1 MEKRVLITGA
11 TGGIGKN
18 LAKIFAKNHYDLVLT
33 STKLEKLNSLKE
45 EIVKEFNVKVDV
57 LEVNLSNDNGP
68 KLIKEYTDLK
78 DYFINILVPLFIV

>member
-33 STKLEKLNSLKE
+33 ITKLENLNSLKE
-45 EIVKEFNVKVDV
+45 
-57 LEVNLSNDNGP
+57 
-68 KLIKEYTDLK
+68 
-78 DYFINILVPLFIV
+78 